1 MDNKDTGLLLSETN
15 LKLQRRYFTEMT
27 RLKGI
32 NVIYRAPRKDKHY
45 NGYGELMSFYQDP
58 EVVGCIYQEHLSQ
71 WTMRKLGWDAELSD
85 DNAVIHVP
93 YDLHDLQKG
102 ALFIVPSA
110 IDMAKG
116 RVFRVERMSTTTMFP
131 ASIACEIAPVLDS
144 TFQRDSLH
152 HDTNN
157 FSLLPEEGED

>member
-15 LKLQRRYFTEMT
+15 LKLQRRYFMEMT

-58 EVVGCIYQEHLSQ
+58 EVVGCIARCVAQGYFTALS
-71 WTMRKLGWDAELSD
+71 E

-110 IDMAKG
+110 IDRAKG

>member
-1 MDNKDTGLLLSETN
+1 M
-15 LKLQRRYFTEMT
+15 
-27 RLKGI
+27 
-32 NVIYRAPRKDKHY
+32 
-45 NGYGELMSFYQDP
+45 
-58 EVVGCIYQEHLSQ
+58 
-71 WTMRKLGWDAELSD
+71 
-85 DNAVIHVP
+85 IHVP

-110 IDMAKG
+110 IDRAKG

-144 TFQRDSLH
+144 TFQMDSLH

-157 FSLLPEEGED
+157 FSLLPEEGEY